1 MNKFHVQGSMTVEMS
16 FLMPMVLFL
25 IMGCIL
31 TVFYYHDKNILSGAA
46 YETAVV
52 GSMKT
57 REKDGIKDRELE
69 TLFYQ
74 RTKGKCILFVHT
86 QVSVKL
92 EKEEIEVIARA
103 SRKYMKVSIIKR
115 AAITE
120 PERKI
125 RKWRLG
131 YKDGT

>member
-1 MNKFHVQGSMTVEMS
+1 MKKFHVQGSMTVEMS

-31 TVFYYHDKNILSGAA
+31 TAFYYHDKNILSGAA

-52 GSMKT
+52 GSTKT
-57 REKDGIKDRELE
+57 REKDGIKDGELE
-69 TLFYQ
+69 TL
-74 RTKGKCILFVHT
+74 
-86 QVSVKL
+86 
-92 EKEEIEVIARA
+92 
-103 SRKYMKVSIIKR
+103 SIMKR

-120 PERKI
+120 PERRI

-131 YKDGT
+131 YRDGT

>member
-1 MNKFHVQGSMTVEMS
+1 MKKFHVQGSMTVEMS

-31 TVFYYHDKNILSGAA
+31 TAFYYHDKNILSGAA
-46 YETAVV
+46 YE
-52 GSMKT
+52 
-57 REKDGIKDRELE
+57 
-69 TLFYQ
+69 Y
-74 RTKGKCILFVHT
+74 
-86 QVSVKL
+86 VSVKM

-103 SRKYMKVSIIKR
+103 SRKYMKVSIMKR

-120 PERKI
+120 PERRI

-131 YKDGT
+131 YRDGT

>member
-1 MNKFHVQGSMTVEMS
+1 VKKFHVQGSMTVEMS

-31 TVFYYHDKNILSGAA
+31 TAFYYHDKNILSGAA

-52 GSMKT
+52 GSTKT
-57 REKDGIKDRELE
+57 REKDGIKDGELE

-74 RTKGKCILFVHT
+74 RTKGKCIMFVDMY
-86 QVSVKL
+86 VSVKM

-103 SRKYMKVSIIKR
+103 SRKYMKVSIMKR

-120 PERKI
+120 PERRI

-131 YKDGT
+131 YRDGT